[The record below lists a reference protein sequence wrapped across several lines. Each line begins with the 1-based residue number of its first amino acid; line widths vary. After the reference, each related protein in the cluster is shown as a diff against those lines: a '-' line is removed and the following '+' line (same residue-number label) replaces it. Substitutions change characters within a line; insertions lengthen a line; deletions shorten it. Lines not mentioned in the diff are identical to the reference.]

1 MFNLGIISEER
12 AKFLLNMLD
21 NNFLSDLDSL
31 TLDERE
37 NFTSYLKTQANIQDN
52 DSLVPWWEISPNLK
66 ITNLDIEDLSA

>member
-21 NNFLSDLDSL
+21 NNLLSDLDSL